1 MQRISSSLRAV
12 AAAFAVA
19 AVVVVFAASSASA
32 TSAASSRS
40 GFAFFARDISGAPA
54 GSVTL
59 VGAGAFDVSSGFSH
73 SGGLFRC
80 AETVG
85 QGPLAGCQAGQV
97 GRWSTDS
104 LLASTGF
111 KCTGDPAEAL
121 KTAHRRSADGRAARQ
136 LLPGRR
142 REPAV
147 VRRQRH
153 RRRERHRARH
163 RWRAERLGAGC
174 GVHERNRALQPLNP
188 RVPTRTVLAAP
199 TVARRAPGRA
209 R

>member
-1 MQRISSSLRAV
+1 MQRVSSSLRAV
-12 AAAFAVA
+12 VAAFAVA

-32 TSAASSRS
+32 TSATSSRS

-85 QGPLAGCQAGQV
+85 QGPLAGCQAGQG

-121 KTAHRRSADGRAARQ
+121 KTAIADARTAVLHANFFRAGDGNQ
-136 LLPGRR
+136 PSF
-142 REPAV
+142 
-147 VRRQRH
+147 
-153 RRRERHRARH
+153 
-163 RWRAERLGAGC
+163 GANVIVAANDIAPDIGGVQNVWVQGVGC
-174 GVHERNRALQPLNP
+174 TNGFVHFSR
-188 RVPTRTVLAAP
+188 
-199 TVARRAPGRA
+199 
-209 R
+209 